1 MFTLGQHDNR
11 YLGDEQQQLRVSIN
25 VLFTE
30 FNFQQK
36 VFFDVVTLA
45 GGWNVM
51 ALTMKYN
58 WIDLNR
64 IQTHLNSL

>member
-11 YLGDEQQQLRVSIN
+11 YLGDEQQLRVSIN

-58 WIDLNR
+58 
-64 IQTHLNSL
+64 